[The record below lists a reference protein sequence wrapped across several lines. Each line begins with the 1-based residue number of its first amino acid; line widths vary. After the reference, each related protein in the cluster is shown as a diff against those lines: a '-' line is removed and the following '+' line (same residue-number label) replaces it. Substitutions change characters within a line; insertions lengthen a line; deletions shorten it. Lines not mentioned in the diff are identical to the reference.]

1 MSQDADFI
9 RRKANEAKNEAQK
22 LYFEADNLRNRVTT
36 TESRFGSLE
45 DLAGKDD
52 KLTESAKE
60 MVGQAKADSSEALKQ
75 LEKALIEVKSIT
87 SELENMKEISIND
100 LDILG
105 MLIFSFI
112 INNKLYLFFLKNGD

>member
-1 MSQDADFI
+1 M
-9 RRKANEAKNEAQK
+9 RT
-22 LYFEADNLRNRVTT
+22 RVTT

-52 KLTESAKE
+52 KLTDSAKE

-87 SELENMKEISIND
+87 SELEDMKEISIND

-105 MLIFSFI
+105 KLIYSTIFVSYFSKITI
-112 INNKLYLFFLKNGD
+112 IFFRTETE

>member
-1 MSQDADFI
+1 M
-9 RRKANEAKNEAQK
+9 RT
-22 LYFEADNLRNRVTT
+22 RVTT

-87 SELENMKEISIND
+87 SELEDMKEISIND

-105 MLIFSFI
+105 KLIFSSIF
-112 INNKLYLFFLKNGD
+112 K